1 MEKKNIITLKK
12 DSNYYYQ
19 IQGQLMRITKRHLF
33 YFFIFTPNWA
43 KLEVIEYS
51 ETFWKEK
58 MFPKLTL

>member
-1 MEKKNIITLKK
+1 MKALKK

-19 IQGQLMRITKRHLF
+19 IQGQMRITKRHLS
-33 YFFIFTPNWA
+33 YFFIFTPNWT
-43 KLEVIEYS
+43 KLELIKYS